1 MPKKRGKY
9 VGVRLTDALYKYLPK
24 QGKSKAI
31 RDILSQYYSKELLSK
46 DDIKTLE
53 QENTSLNKQ
62 TEELNKRLT
71 GLNIQV
77 EELRKDKLFL
87 MKQVEDQKILYLPFW
102 KRVKFWGKKQG

>member
-1 MPKKRGKY
+1 MPKKRGNY
-9 VGVRLTDALYKYLPK
+9 VGVRIDTSLYKHLPR
-24 QGKSKAI
+24 QGKSEAI
-31 RDILSQYYSKELLSK
+31 RDILEQYYNKELLSK

-71 GLNIQV
+71 ELNNQID
-77 EELRKDKLFL
+77 EYRKDKFFL